1 MAAQSSGAQNVDVRE
16 LFNMLESNDINV
28 SNDITKLV
36 QENLTSTKEA
46 WLVCSLVDYYYISH
60 SERTLQIIKEVREP
74 HDKHLVDKLN
84 EGLKSVEHRL
94 PAMKIL
100 LSLACKQP
108 IWVHKLVTQQVFH
121 SIIKTLKTETDIP
134 VVMTGVM
141 ALTVLLPSVPALIGN
156 QLTEI
161 FNIFSRLVAFNERKP
176 GMTGNVPDVFL
187 LHLQVALYS
196 LFHRLYGMFPYNF
209 LTYLRHHYNK
219 KENAKVFDEFV
230 KPMLDR
236 VRLHPHLI
244 TSSRDHEVS
253 SKRWRQMEAQDVV
266 IECAKMSLDMTEGMW
281 EELTCPIITPRPMLI
296 QPQKPS
302 LKLITSEKEDSMLNK
317 NHQQNPPSLELSPP
331 CLTADGV
338 GLWSPSVVVGLSTP
352 PPSQQTTPLSLDA
365 SRYTYGNTPLA
376 TPPVDTPRAISP
388 SNDEH
393 DKSFGR
399 NSRGL
404 HAAKGS
410 DLKRLSTGSMVS
422 AKGTGT
428 SSVTEGKPS
437 SVPPSPLR
445 AEFTSDP
452 PQGIFKPV
460 RQAIRELKFDAINEG
475 QQTLEQEKSET
486 TKEGDENDKSDLM
499 ESFSMDTLPKVMEH
513 LAGQQQ
519 NTDDDDEDD
528 DDQEVSALTS
538 HKVTL
543 TAESVQQ
550 FMKKV
555 NRIRFNS
562 LTASNSI
569 PEKQKFGARSRSCP
583 HLPKIDSLES
593 EGDDTDSVSRSA
605 SVTLKV
611 IVSPNT
617 GSKSS
622 SDPDK
627 SLSAYP
633 TEKCP
638 VMAVRNSVKHP
649 VDTGPKTAGSVSVA
663 VPKEKS
669 PSSCPVMSAGAGH
682 APSPDSSKV
691 VPNMYIEMMKSLLQ
705 PGSMLVCQK
714 CNQGN
719 SDGSPLSALG
729 PAGMPTSF
737 SPPELLDR
745 HLRLGGEVHAKQLSK
760 IPITSHDSISW
771 THFGGMP
778 PADEVN
784 ILRGQIFMIQN
795 QLMYERHK
803 RELHAKKNRRL
814 LRKIA
819 NAKAV
824 EEQNNAMADQLTQY
838 ETEIQHLRVS
848 LQILQEDNRRY
859 KESQESNEYESKV
872 QMRSCLAENEDLKSA
887 KSELTTLLVRQREEQ
902 DLLKQRLQET
912 ESKLFKS
919 DKEKSHLQEEV
930 QFTQK
935 LKEQVFTLHKEVLL
949 MGELHQHYQEQINS
963 ARIHR
968 KTKHEQD
975 LHVTAQSAEISALK
989 RQLKSVTMTSE
1000 ASQARANQLEANI
1013 KTKDIAL
1020 SEIKQS
1026 LADVIT
1032 NHQEELKSIEEKY
1045 QTMVKVNQQL
1055 EGKILRLYSQVD
1067 ELGQPR
1073 QSKDGSRS
1081 KEESPDSTASKE
1093 GSPTRER
1100 TGSDPT
1106 IVTNIS
1112 KTPLCKMTSVPTYC
1126 EMRDQDSDMLA
1137 AGSSQIKQQ
1146 PKDTSHV
1153 KHQPGDLLPLTT
1165 PPQEGDM
1172 IERPMRTMEL
1182 DTGSLSSRES
1192 GMFTPHRSVYSEG
1205 EDHSLSSRG
1214 SNLLDSGYSA

>member
-1 MAAQSSGAQNVDVRE
+1 MAAQSAGSHNVDVRE

-36 QENLTSTKEA
+36 QENLASIKEA
-46 WLVCSLVDYYYISH
+46 WLVCSLVDYYYISV
-60 SERTLQIIKEVREP
+60 SERTLQIIKDVREP

-108 IWVHKLVTQQVFH
+108 IWVHKLVTHQIFH
-121 SIIKTLKTETDIP
+121 AIIKTLKTETDIP
-134 VVMTGVM
+134 VVTTGVM
-141 ALTVLLPSVPALIGN
+141 TLTVLLPSVPALIGN

-161 FNIFSRLVAFNERKP
+161 FTIFSRLIAFNERKP
-176 GMTGNVPDVFL
+176 GNVPDVFL

-209 LTYLRHHYNK
+209 LTFLRHHYNK
-219 KENAKVFDEFV
+219 KDNTKVFDEFV

-244 TSSRDHEVS
+244 TSSRDHEIS
-253 SKRWRQMEAQDVV
+253 PKRWRQMEAQDVV

-281 EELTCPIITPRPMLI
+281 EELTCPILTPRHMVF
-296 QPQKPS
+296 QPSAKKPS
-302 LKLITSEKEDSMLNK
+302 LKLVTPEQDGTAMNAT
-317 NHQQNPPSLELSPP
+317 HQLYLASQELSPP
-331 CLTADGV
+331 CLTSGADGM

-352 PPSQQTTPLSLDA
+352 PPSQQTTPYSNSYHDT
-365 SRYTYGNTPLA
+365 SRYNYGNTPSA
-376 TPPVDTPRAISP
+376 TPPVDTPRATSP
-388 SNDEH
+388 NNDDL
-393 DKSFGR
+393 DKSF
-399 NSRGL
+399 SRTSSRSL
-404 HAAKGS
+404 LTAKGS
-410 DLKRLSTGSMVS
+410 ELKRLSTGSAVS
-422 AKGTGT
+422 AKAGGA
-428 SSVTEGKPS
+428 SVTDGKPT

-452 PQGIFKPV
+452 PQGPGIFKPV
-460 RQAIRELKFDAINEG
+460 RPAIRELKFYPITEG
-475 QQTLEQEKSET
+475 QQSLDQERTESA
-486 TKEGDENDKSDLM
+486 KELAECERPDLM
-499 ESFSMDTLPKVMEH
+499 ESFSMDTLPRVMED
-513 LAGQQQ
+513 LAGQRE
-519 NTDDDDEDD
+519 NPDNDDDND
-528 DDQEVSALTS
+528 DDQEVSELTS
-538 HKVTL
+538 QTATL
-543 TAESVQQ
+543 TAESVQL
-550 FMKKV
+550 FMRKV

-562 LTASNSI
+562 LTATNSI
-569 PEKQKFGARSRSCP
+569 SEKQKFGARSRSCP
-583 HLPKIDSLES
+583 HLPKIESLES
-593 EGDDTDSVSRSA
+593 EGDETDCVSRSA
-605 SVTLKV
+605 SATLKTMA
-611 IVSPNT
+611 SPKTNDKLSPLQDQTILSESCPRMTSTNGVKLSVDKTT
-617 GSKSS
+617 GS
-622 SDPDK
+622 D
-627 SLSAYP
+627 LL
-633 TEKCP
+633 TRT
-638 VMAVRNSVKHP
+638 V
-649 VDTGPKTAGSVSVA
+649 T
-663 VPKEKS
+663 KEKS
-669 PSSCPVMSAGAGH
+669 VPSCPVMSPGAGQDQ
-682 APSPDSSKV
+682 SPDVSSKV
-691 VPNMYIEMMKSLLQ
+691 LPNMFIDMMRTMLQ
-705 PGSMLVCQK
+705 PGSLLLCQK
-714 CNQGN
+714 CNQSN
-719 SDGSPLSALG
+719 ADGSPLTALG
-729 PAGMPTSF
+729 PAGMATSF

-760 IPITSHDSISW
+760 IPITSHDSTSW

-824 EEQNNAMADQLTQY
+824 EEQNNAMSDQLSQY
-838 ETEIQHLRVS
+838 EREIQNMQLSLHL
-848 LQILQEDNRRY
+848 LQEENRRY

-919 DKEKSHLQEEV
+919 DKEKCHLQEEV

-963 ARIHR
+963 ARIHS

-975 LHVTAQSAEISALK
+975 LHVMSQTAEITALK
-989 RQLKSVTMTSE
+989 KALKSVTLTGE
-1000 ASQARANQLEANI
+1000 ASQARVNQLEATV

-1020 SEIKQS
+1020 AEIKQS

-1045 QTMVKVNQQL
+1045 QCMLKVNQQL

-1067 ELGQPR
+1067 ELGRPR
-1073 QSKDGSRS
+1073 QTK
-1081 KEESPDSTASKE
+1081 ESPDLKVSTE
-1093 GSPTRER
+1093 ESPTRER

-1106 IVTNIS
+1106 IVTNVS

-1126 EMRDQDSDMLA
+1126 EMKDHGSDMLA
-1137 AGSSQIKQQ
+1137 AGSSQE
-1146 PKDTSHV
+1146 
-1153 KHQPGDLLPLTT
+1153 KHQPRNVSPPTTHSVGGDVIVQPNMT
-1165 PPQEGDM
+1165 
-1172 IERPMRTMEL
+1172 RTMEC
-1182 DTGSLSSRES
+1182 DNGSVSSRES
-1192 GMFTPHRSVYSEG
+1192 GMFAPHRSVYSEG

-1214 SNLLDSGYSA
+1214 SNLLDSGYST

>member
-1 MAAQSSGAQNVDVRE
+1 MAAQSAGAHNVDVRE

-36 QENLTSTKEA
+36 QENLVSTKEA

-60 SERTLQIIKEVREP
+60 SERTLQIIKDVREP

-108 IWVHKLVTQQVFH
+108 IWVHKLVTHQIFH
-121 SIIKTLKTETDIP
+121 AIIKTLKTETDIP
-134 VVMTGVM
+134 VLMTGVM
-141 ALTVLLPSVPALIGN
+141 TLTVLLPSVPALIGN

-161 FNIFSRLVAFNERKP
+161 FNIFSRLIAFNERKP
-176 GMTGNVPDVFL
+176 GNVPDVFL
-187 LHLQVALYS
+187 IHLQVALYS

-209 LTYLRHHYNK
+209 LTFLRHHYNK
-219 KENAKVFDEFV
+219 KDNAKVFDEFV

-244 TSSRDHEVS
+244 TSSRDHEIS
-253 SKRWRQMEAQDVV
+253 PKRWRQMEAQDVV
-266 IECAKMSLDMTEGMW
+266 IECAKMSLDITEGMW
-281 EELTCPIITPRPMLI
+281 EELTCPVLTPRQTLF
-296 QPQKPS
+296 QPTIKKPS
-302 LKLITSEKEDSMLNK
+302 LQQVTPDAVLDGSVLNAA
-317 NHQQNPPSLELSPP
+317 QQLNLVSQELSPP
-331 CLTADGV
+331 CLTIGADGV

-352 PPSQQTTPLSLDA
+352 PPSQQTTPLSNCYDT

-376 TPPVDTPRAISP
+376 TPPVDTPRATSP
-388 SNDEH
+388 NNDEL
-393 DKSFGR
+393 DKSYSR
-399 NSRGL
+399 TSSRGL
-404 HAAKGS
+404 TSAKGS
-410 DLKRLSTGSMVS
+410 ELKRLSTGSMAQ
-422 AKGTGT
+422 AKTSGT
-428 SSVTEGKPS
+428 SVTDGKPS

-452 PQGIFKPV
+452 PQGPGIFKPV
-460 RQAIRELKFDAINEG
+460 RPAIRELKFDAINEG
-475 QQTLEQEKSET
+475 QHSQSLDQEKSEPPA
-486 TKEGDENDKSDLM
+486 ESERSDLM
-499 ESFSMDTLPKVMEH
+499 ESFSMDTLPRVMED
-513 LAGQQQ
+513 LAGQRE
-519 NTDDDDEDD
+519 DPDDEDD
-528 DDQEVSALTS
+528 DDQEVSELTS
-538 HKVTL
+538 HTATL

-562 LTASNSI
+562 LTAANSI

-593 EGDDTDSVSRSA
+593 ESDETDSVSRSA
-605 SVTLKV
+605 SATLKV
-611 IVSPNT
+611 KVSPQTN
-617 GSKSS
+617 
-622 SDPDK
+622 DK
-627 SLSAYP
+627 SNSLQDQKLPVPPS
-633 TEKCP
+633 ENSELCP
-638 VMAVRNSVKHP
+638 RMRVKNGVKQT
-649 VDTGPKTAGSVSVA
+649 VDSSPKTTQSDVSTL
-663 VPKEKS
+663 PKEKS
-669 PSSCPVMSAGAGH
+669 PSSCPVMSAGACQN
-682 APSPDSSKV
+682 PSPDNHKV
-691 VPNMYIEMMKSLLQ
+691 VPNMYIDMMRTLLQ

-714 CNQGN
+714 CNQSN
-719 SDGSPLSALG
+719 SDGSPLSTLG
-729 PAGMPTSF
+729 PAGIPTSF
-737 SPPELLDR
+737 SPPDLLDR

-760 IPITSHDSISW
+760 IPITSHDSVSW

-824 EEQNNAMADQLTQY
+824 EEQNNAMADQLSQY
-838 ETEIQHLRVS
+838 ETEMQHLRFS
-848 LQILQEDNRRY
+848 LQLLQEENRRY

-902 DLLKQRLQET
+902 DVLKQRLQET

-919 DKEKSHLQEEV
+919 EKEKNHLQEEV

-963 ARIHR
+963 ARIHT

-975 LHVTAQSAEISALK
+975 LHVMSQAAEITALK
-989 RQLKSVTMTSE
+989 KKLKSITLTSE
-1000 ASQARANQLEANI
+1000 ASQSRVNQLEANI

-1020 SEIKQS
+1020 AEIKQS
-1026 LADVIT
+1026 LADVIS
-1032 NHQEELKSIEEKY
+1032 NHQEELKSIDEKY
-1045 QTMVKVNQQL
+1045 QCMVKVNQQL
-1055 EGKILRLYSQVD
+1055 EGRILHLYSQVD
-1067 ELGQPR
+1067 ELTKPL
-1073 QSKDGSRS
+1073 KT
-1081 KEESPDSTASKE
+1081 KEASPSSTASKE
-1093 GSPTRER
+1093 VSPTRER
-1100 TGSDPT
+1100 AGSDPT

-1126 EMRDQDSDMLA
+1126 EMKEQGSDMSV
-1137 AGSSQIKQQ
+1137 AGS
-1146 PKDTSHV
+1146 SHV
-1153 KHQPGDLLPLTT
+1153 KHQPRNVSPLASHSQTV
-1165 PPQEGDM
+1165 EGDNVEQP
-1172 IERPMRTMEL
+1172 IITRTAEC
-1182 DTGSLSSRES
+1182 DNGSLSSRES

-1205 EDHSLSSRG
+1205 EDQSLSSRG
-1214 SNLLDSGYSA
+1214 SNLLDSGYST

>member
-1 MAAQSSGAQNVDVRE
+1 MAAQSSGTQNVDVRE

-60 SERTLQIIKEVREP
+60 SERTLQIIKDVREP

-108 IWVHKLVTQQVFH
+108 IWVHKLVTHQIFNA
-121 SIIKTLKTETDIP
+121 IIKTLKTETDIP

-141 ALTVLLPSVPALIGN
+141 TLTVLLPSVPALIGN

-161 FNIFSRLVAFNERKP
+161 FNIFSRLIAFNERKP
-176 GMTGNVPDVFL
+176 GNVPDVFL

-209 LTYLRHHYNK
+209 LTFLRHHYNK

-281 EELTCPIITPRPMLI
+281 EELTCPIITPRHALY
-296 QPQKPS
+296 QPKKPS
-302 LKLITSEKEDSMLNK
+302 LKLVTSETEGSILNAT
-317 NHQQNPPSLELSPP
+317 HQLNLASQELSPP
-331 CLTADGV
+331 CLMTGADGV

-352 PPSQQTTPLSLDA
+352 PPSQQTTPLSNNCHDA

-376 TPPVDTPRAISP
+376 TPPVDTSRATSP
-388 SNDEH
+388 NNDEL

-399 NSRGL
+399 TSSRNFQT
-404 HAAKGS
+404 AKGS
-410 DLKRLSTGSMVS
+410 ELKRLSTGSIVP
-422 AKGTGT
+422 AKGSGA
-428 SSVTEGKPS
+428 SVSDGKPS

-460 RQAIRELKFDAINEG
+460 RLAIRELKFDAINEG
-475 QQTLEQEKSET
+475 QQSLDQDKSVPI
-486 TKEGDENDKSDLM
+486 KEVGDSERSDLM
-499 ESFSMDTLPKVMEH
+499 ESFSMDTLPRVMDD
-513 LAGQQQ
+513 LAGQRE
-519 NTDDDDEDD
+519 NPDDDDD
-528 DDQEVSALTS
+528 DDQEVSELTS
-538 HKVTL
+538 QKPAL

-562 LTASNSI
+562 LTAANSI

-593 EGDDTDSVSRSA
+593 ESDDTDSVSRSVSA
-605 SVTLKV
+605 TLKV
-611 IVSPNT
+611 NVSPQSNGKLNSHQDQIVS
-617 GSKSS
+617 
-622 SDPDK
+622 
-627 SLSAYP
+627 AYHSENSEP
-633 TEKCP
+633 CP
-638 VMAVRNSVKHP
+638 RMTVRNGVKHP
-649 VDTGPKTAGSVSVA
+649 VDSAPNSKGSDLLTAL
-663 VPKEKS
+663 KEKS
-669 PSSCPVMSAGAGH
+669 PSSCPVMSAGAGRD
-682 APSPDSSKV
+682 PSPDSNKV
-691 VPNMYIEMMKSLLQ
+691 VPNMYIEMMKTLLQ

-719 SDGSPLSALG
+719 SDSSPLSALG

-824 EEQNNAMADQLTQY
+824 EEQNNAMSDQLSQY
-838 ETEIQHLRVS
+838 ETEIQHLQVS
-848 LQILQEDNRRY
+848 LQLLQEENRRY

-902 DLLKQRLQET
+902 DILKQRLQET

-919 DKEKSHLQEEV
+919 DKEKSYLQEEV

-963 ARIHR
+963 ARIHT

-975 LHVTAQSAEISALK
+975 LHVMSQTAEITALK
-989 RQLKSVTMTSE
+989 KSLKCATMTSE
-1000 ASQARANQLEANI
+1000 ASQARVNQLEANI

-1020 SEIKQS
+1020 AEIKQN
-1026 LADVIT
+1026 LENVIT

-1045 QTMVKVNQQL
+1045 QSMVKVNQQL
-1055 EGKILRLYSQVD
+1055 EGRILRLYSQVD
-1067 ELGQPR
+1067 ELSRPR
-1073 QSKDGSRS
+1073 QTKEGHGT
-1081 KEESPDSTASKE
+1081 KEELPVTKE
-1093 GSPTRER
+1093 DSPTRER

-1126 EMRDQDSDMLA
+1126 EMKDQGSDMLA
-1137 AGSSQIKQQ
+1137 AGSS
-1146 PKDTSHV
+1146 HV
-1153 KHQPGDLLPLTT
+1153 KHQSGHISPLTS
-1165 PPQEGDM
+1165 PSQPVEGD
-1172 IERPMRTMEL
+1172 IIDRPTRTMEL

-1192 GMFTPHRSVYSEG
+1192 GMFAPHHSVYSEG
-1205 EDHSLSSRG
+1205 EDQSLSSRG
-1214 SNLLDSGYSA
+1214 SNLLDSGYST